1 MILPIVAYGDPILKQ
16 RAKEISSSSK
26 DLEILLKNMWETMYA
41 ANGVGL
47 AAPQVGKSLRL
58 FIVDG
63 SPFSVEASLTED
75 EKNELKGFKKVFIN
89 PKILQKSDDLE
100 NFNEGCL
107 SIPDVRGDVT
117 RPTTIKIKYQNQ
129 YFKEITEHI
138 SGLPSRIVQHEYDH
152 LEGILFTDK
161 LSALKKKLLKNKLLK
176 ISRGNINVDY
186 LMKFDNNRY
195 TKRTKNE

>member
-63 SPFSVEASLTED
+63 SPFSVEAGLTED

-138 SGLPSRIVQHEYDH
+138 SGLPSRIVQHVYDH
-152 LEGILFTDK
+152 LEGVLFTDK

-195 TKRTKNE
+195 TK

>member
-16 RAKEISSSSK
+16 RAKEIISSSK

-195 TKRTKNE
+195 TK

>member
-16 RAKEISSSSK
+16 RAKEIISSSK

-129 YFKEITEHI
+129 YFEEITEHI

-195 TKRTKNE
+195 TK

>member
-16 RAKEISSSSK
+16 RAKEINSSSK
-26 DLEILLKNMWETMYA
+26 DFEILLKNMWETMYA

-63 SPFSVEASLTED
+63 SPFSVEAGLTED

-152 LEGILFTDK
+152 LEGVLFTDK

-195 TKRTKNE
+195 TK

>member
-89 PKILQKSDDLE
+89 PKILQKRDDLE
-100 NFNEGCL
+100 NFNEG
-107 SIPDVRGDVT
+107 
-117 RPTTIKIKYQNQ
+117 
-129 YFKEITEHI
+129 
-138 SGLPSRIVQHEYDH
+138 
-152 LEGILFTDK
+152 
-161 LSALKKKLLKNKLLK
+161 
-176 ISRGNINVDY
+176 
-186 LMKFDNNRY
+186 
-195 TKRTKNE
+195 

>member
-16 RAKEISSSSK
+16 RAKEIGSSSK
-26 DLEILLKNMWETMYA
+26 DFEILLKNMWETMYA

-152 LEGILFTDK
+152 LEGVLFTDK

-195 TKRTKNE
+195 TK

>member
-58 FIVDG
+58 YIVDG

-195 TKRTKNE
+195 TK

>member
-58 FIVDG
+58 FIFDG

-195 TKRTKNE
+195 TK

>member
-89 PKILQKSDDLE
+89 PKILQKSDDLK

-195 TKRTKNE
+195 TK

>member
-63 SPFSVEASLTED
+63 SPFSVEAGLTED

-89 PKILQKSDDLE
+89 PIILQKSDDLE

-195 TKRTKNE
+195 TK

>member
-63 SPFSVEASLTED
+63 SPFSVEAGLTED

-107 SIPDVRGDVT
+107 SIPDVRGDLT

-195 TKRTKNE
+195 TK

>member
-152 LEGILFTDK
+152 IEGILFTDK

-195 TKRTKNE
+195 TK

>member
-152 LEGILFTDK
+152 LDGILFTDK

-195 TKRTKNE
+195 TK

>member
-16 RAKEISSSSK
+16 RAKEISSSFK

-63 SPFSVEASLTED
+63 SPFSVEASLTEY

-89 PKILQKSDDLE
+89 PKILHKSDDLE

-195 TKRTKNE
+195 TK

>member
-16 RAKEISSSSK
+16 RAKEIGSSSK
-26 DLEILLKNMWETMYA
+26 DFEILLKNMWETMYA

-107 SIPDVRGDVT
+107 SIPDVRGDVI
-117 RPTTIKIKYQNQ
+117 RPTSIKIKYQNQ

-195 TKRTKNE
+195 TK

>member
-129 YFKEITEHI
+129 YFKEI
-138 SGLPSRIVQHEYDH
+138 
-152 LEGILFTDK
+152 K
-161 LSALKKKLLKNKLLK
+161 
-176 ISRGNINVDY
+176 
-186 LMKFDNNRY
+186 MK
-195 TKRTKNE
+195 

>member
-16 RAKEISSSSK
+16 RAKEISSSFK

-195 TKRTKNE
+195 TK

>member
-47 AAPQVGKSLRL
+47 AAPQVGKSIRL

-195 TKRTKNE
+195 TK

>member
-107 SIPDVRGDVT
+107 SIPDVRGDVS

-129 YFKEITEHI
+129 CFKEITEHI

-195 TKRTKNE
+195 TK

>member
-16 RAKEISSSSK
+16 RAKKIRSSSK
-26 DLEILLKNMWETMYA
+26 DFEILLKNMWETMYA

-63 SPFSVEASLTED
+63 SPFSVEASLTEY
-75 EKNELKGFKKVFIN
+75 EKNELKVFKKVFIN

-107 SIPDVRGDVT
+107 SIPDVRGDVN
-117 RPTTIKIKYQNQ
+117 RPSSIKIKYQNQ
-129 YFKEITEHI
+129 YFREITEHI

-152 LEGILFTDK
+152 LEGILFIDR
-161 LSALKKKLLKNKLLK
+161 LSAFKKKLLKNKLLK

-186 LMKFDNNRY
+186 LMKFDNNKY
-195 TKRTKNE
+195 TK

>member
-16 RAKEISSSSK
+16 RAKEIGCSSK
-26 DLEILLKNMWETMYA
+26 DFEILLKNMWETMYA

-63 SPFSVEASLTED
+63 SPFSAEASLTTH
-75 EKNELKGFKKVFIN
+75 EKNELKVFKKVFIN

-107 SIPDVRGDVT
+107 SIPDVRGDVN
-117 RPTTIKIKYQNQ
+117 RPSSIKIKYQNQ
-129 YFKEITEHI
+129 YFREITEHI

-195 TKRTKNE
+195 TK

>member
-16 RAKEISSSSK
+16 RAKEINSSSK
-26 DLEILLKNMWETMYA
+26 DFEILLKNMWETMYA

-138 SGLPSRIVQHEYDH
+138 SGLPSRIVQHEYDN

-195 TKRTKNE
+195 TK

>member
-63 SPFSVEASLTED
+63 GPFSVEASLPED
-75 EKNELKGFKKVFIN
+75 ENNELKGFK
-89 PKILQKSDDLE
+89 
-100 NFNEGCL
+100 
-107 SIPDVRGDVT
+107 
-117 RPTTIKIKYQNQ
+117 
-129 YFKEITEHI
+129 
-138 SGLPSRIVQHEYDH
+138 
-152 LEGILFTDK
+152 
-161 LSALKKKLLKNKLLK
+161 
-176 ISRGNINVDY
+176 
-186 LMKFDNNRY
+186 
-195 TKRTKNE
+195 

>member
-26 DLEILLKNMWETMYA
+26 DFEILLKNMWETMYA

-63 SPFSVEASLTED
+63 SPFSVEASQTEY
-75 EKNELKGFKKVFIN
+75 EKNELKSFKKVFIN

-195 TKRTKNE
+195 TK

>member
-26 DLEILLKNMWETMYA
+26 DFEILLKNMWETMYA

-63 SPFSVEASLTED
+63 SPFSVEASLTEY
-75 EKNELKGFKKVFIN
+75 EKNELKSFKKVFIN

-195 TKRTKNE
+195 TK

>member
-16 RAKEISSSSK
+16 RAKEISSRSK
-26 DLEILLKNMWETMYA
+26 DFEILLKNMWETMYA

-195 TKRTKNE
+195 TK